1 MRTSDRDVRI
11 EFVDSLGEMS
21 RYLSETKV
29 ESVITTG
36 DSSPAYIGFDDA
48 IDIIE
53 RRSCSLYNY
62 NTRLLASLPKT

>member
-1 MRTSDRDVRI
+1 MRAFNQDVRI
-11 EFVDSLGEMS
+11 GFVDSLGEMS

-36 DSSPAYIGFDDA
+36 DSSPAYIDCDDS
-48 IDIIE
+48 IDNID

-62 NTRLLASLPKT
+62 NTRLLVSLPKT